1 MTTVPST
8 FQLEGM
14 VTVKA
19 GSLFD
24 DGSLMVAV
32 VVVEGRADCVGCG
45 AVDDEEG
52 EGEAVVAAVAELL
65 QPVARDTT
73 RAGTST
79 ERARKYMT
87 PPREFIGCARVR
99 GSYRGGEAGAK
110 KILGRRNPPLSTS
123 DGRAER
129 SAAD

>member
-24 DGSLMVAV
+24 EGSLMVAV

-45 AVDDEEG
+45 AVDDEG
-52 EGEAVVAAVAELL
+52 DAVEAVDAAAVGELL
-65 QPVARDTT
+65 QPAVRQTT
-73 RAGTST
+73 RAHTST
-79 ERARKYMT
+79 ERTRKCMT
-87 PPREFIGCARVR
+87 PPREFIGCACVR
-99 GSYRGGEAGAK
+99 RIISRQTGWVEEKFAVSGWPIVHGESLYR
-110 KILGRRNPPLSTS
+110 
-123 DGRAER
+123 
-129 SAAD
+129 